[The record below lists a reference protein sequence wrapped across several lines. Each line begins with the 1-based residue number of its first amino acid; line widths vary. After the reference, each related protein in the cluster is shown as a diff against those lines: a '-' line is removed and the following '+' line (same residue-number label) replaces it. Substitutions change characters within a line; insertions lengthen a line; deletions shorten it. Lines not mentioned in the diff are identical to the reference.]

1 MDCSKA
7 KKIMMENAGSA
18 KDILREH
25 LAECSS
31 CRKMFYSLNLL
42 ENGRVLY
49 EDTPCDLEN
58 RCMDKIM
65 QQKYSNHEFAA
76 GSKGIWV
83 NVKYLAAAAV
93 LLIILSVS
101 VTLSVISLNPDGR
114 AVVYLSLYAPEAENV
129 SVVGDWND
137 WVPGRDMLNDRNM
150 DGTWEIKLE
159 VEPGREYR
167 YQFLVNGSIRLSDPS
182 SRLTVDDGFGGE
194 NSILDI

>member
-18 KDILREH
+18 KGLLRDH

-31 CRKMFYSLNLL
+31 CRKKFYSLNLL

-49 EDTPCDLEN
+49 ADTPYYLEN
-58 RCMDKIM
+58 RCMEKIM
-65 QQKYSNHEFAA
+65 QQNFPNHYFAA
-76 GSKGIWV
+76 GSKRIWV

-101 VTLSVISLNPDGR
+101 VTLSVISLNTDGR

-150 DGTWEIKLE
+150 DGTWKIKLE

-167 YQFLVNGSIRLSDPS
+167 YQFLVNGSIRLSDPAA
-182 SRLTVDDGFGGE
+182 RLTVDDGFGGE